1 MLCQIDAPRMAV
13 VATRPGWRLPA
24 GRTASQEV
32 ERLSNTLKLHKP
44 SQILMSHAVRATRVE
59 PMLGF
64 SCRGASGNDKLC
76 NKSFGTLKSLK
87 TLYFHFQQRHFSC
100 HLCDKAGKIHQYIE
114 NYRALE
120 QVVSG
125 SLQTTVLSISDH
137 TLPSSHLCSF
147 AQSALPCRA
156 LPMQR
161 AIVQGS
167 SFCGLSGRAGTPGT
181 RFARSPALAQ
191 HLPECPSR
199 LRWSSNGGG
208 GRESREPGRVCAR

>member
-1 MLCQIDAPRMAV
+1 MQKPGQRPRPRRRALTLKNPFVIKYLQVCLNCALRLRVINRTFKCMLCQIDAPRMAV

-87 TLYFHFQQRHFSC
+87 TVR
-100 HLCDKAGKIHQYIE
+100 
-114 NYRALE
+114 
-120 QVVSG
+120 
-125 SLQTTVLSISDH
+125 TPP
-137 TLPSSHLCSF
+137 LP
-147 AQSALPCRA
+147 P
-156 LPMQR
+156 
-161 AIVQGS
+161 
-167 SFCGLSGRAGTPGT
+167 FCPPFPL
-181 RFARSPALAQ
+181 
-191 HLPECPSR
+191 
-199 LRWSSNGGG
+199 
-208 GRESREPGRVCAR
+208 